1 MTNNYHLVKNA
12 PDHGGAVMGKTIKG
26 SSTIGVT
33 LSVNPTKIKGTIDTS
48 AIYGI
53 AVVGP
58 ATKAWTVVNDGT
70 LIAPRGEGIYL
81 HDGGKITN
89 AKKGLI
95 AAYDAVVV
103 VGQANISNAGTIAAT
118 GAGIVVE
125 DFGAPTRITNSAG
138 GVISGDVGIE
148 VIGTGAVVNQ
158 GLIDAAGAFSYGAF
172 VLDGTI
178 DNAKGGTIIGHE
190 AVGLFGAGTI
200 IDAGLIE
207 ATGIGSDAVRM
218 GSSAGNELILQSGAT
233 VIGAING
240 FLGGET
246 IDEAGLKITADSFAN
261 GVLTLFDGSS
271 VVGTLKFDGQ
281 LNASAFTLASDGHGG
296 TDILLGTETFTGT
309 YTAGVGLA
317 AVTDVVASGARIT
330 SAYQAVY
337 GNDYRNWTL
346 TNLGTII
353 GGDDGVEFQ
362 GEGYVSNTTNGLIEG
377 GVGVRIMEGTLVD
390 AGTIIGSIGLANDG
404 SLAAIYLGAGS
415 AGVDVVLQTG
425 AKLEGGIY
433 GFVNGDTIDIAGVT
447 ATEES
452 FGNGV
457 LTLTTAGAVV
467 ATVALDGVFNSGGFK
482 LESLSGSTEILAAPT
497 ETFTGHYGA
506 QLRLSSQFTS
516 IAASAS
522 FSVTEEAVVGF
533 GGQGWTLL
541 NSGSVTARFLGVDLT
556 DGQVTNAT
564 GGLISGEIG
573 VILSSA
579 GVTNTGSING
589 FDGNFGDGI
598 GVEQF
603 GTGGSSRNLAGGSIY
618 GGGDAALIEGGSFAN
633 AGTIHGP
640 IGVLL
645 ENATFSNTAR
655 VTGVGG
661 NIYDTYRD
669 TGLFMYSGYASNTAG
684 GVIGG
689 STGVKIDSGVLV
701 NAGKILGLPGGYKQG
716 LFGGLATVASKGM
729 YLYGGT
735 VTNTATGTIS
745 GQYGVAID
753 GGTLVDA
760 GTIAS
765 TVAGTG
771 IAIAFGTAT
780 STVILDQ
787 SNVIK
792 GAISNFLDGDVI
804 DFAATKITTD
814 SFSNGVL
821 TLLNGSAIVEKL
833 SLTGFLNQQDF
844 TLTSDG
850 ASGTDLI
857 IAREII
863 TGSYNTGISLTAPTT
878 ITKTGTI
885 NSGGGTAVYG
895 SAARNWTL
903 LNQGAII
910 STSAEYVDGIVFEGG
925 ATITNAAGALI
936 DGSFVAISDGDG
948 HVVLDNAGTILSTG
962 GGFNAD
968 AVYLG
973 AYSTVTNTGLIRGK
987 KGLTVG
993 EFSTVTNAGTIASTL
1008 AGGIAVNL
1016 NGQGD
1021 ELILDAGAKIIGDIA
1036 GFDGDDVIDFAK
1048 QKITGEK
1055 FAEGTLTLTDGG
1067 VTLATLAFAGNQ
1079 NLSEFTLA
1087 TDGAGGTK
1095 LILGPEILT
1104 GTYQYGVTLT
1114 ANRTTIA
1121 SGALVEVLAGHAGP
1135 GNPSGYAVVD
1145 DPTRSTTIVNDG
1157 RIIDTYNGKSGI
1169 FAYAA
1174 TITNAA
1180 SGTISG
1186 SAGIKLF
1193 GYATIAASIDNAGTI
1208 IGIRPG
1214 GYGLDI
1220 SSGFM
1225 SNEKTG
1231 FVTGDSGMF
1240 IYDSTLNNAG
1250 KVVGNAGYG
1259 VADFSLYGGVDNLAG
1274 GTIKGTVGVLFD
1286 YSGTVTNDGTIE
1298 SSLGAGGTAIKFGEF
1313 NDHFTDDPG
1322 GVLIGGVTA
1331 GNNRTFSDFLELASD
1346 STAGTLSGI
1355 GESVIGFTTI
1365 AFDPKSAWTLHGD
1378 SAGFAEGQRITG
1390 FSSSDTII
1398 IDNFSASSFSTIA
1411 GGLVLKNSGGTIT
1424 LDISTTLA
1432 GALSVHAVGTSTTI
1446 TAAAANAITSQDI
1459 VNLGALSSTTMR
1471 FMRPEPQIA
1480 SDFRSLTWL
1489 PHQAAAPAA
1498 AAPAAQTESIGW
1510 VLLHAAAPAAVPMV
1524 TLHSA

>member
-1 MTNNYHLVKNA
+1 
-12 PDHGGAVMGKTIKG
+12 MGKTIKG

-95 AAYDAVVV
+95 AAYDAVLV

-457 LTLTTAGAVV
+457 LTLTNAGAVV

-482 LESLSGSTEILAAPT
+482 LEAVSGGTGIIAAPT
-497 ETFTGHYGA
+497 ETFTGHYTGP
-506 QLRLSSQFTS
+506 LRLSSHFTS
-516 IAASAS
+516 IANTGS
-522 FSVTEEAVVGF
+522 FNSSDIAVVGED
-533 GGQGWTLL
+533 GQGWTLL
-541 NSGSVTARFLGVDLT
+541 NSGSVTAGFIGVDL
-556 DGQVTNAT
+556 DIGQITNAT

-573 VILSSA
+573 VLLSG
-579 GVTNTGSING
+579 GVTNAGSING

-598 GVEQF
+598 GIEQF
-603 GTGGSSRNLAGGSIY
+603 GTGSSSRNLAGGSIY
-618 GGGDAALIEGGSFAN
+618 GGRDAAVIEGGSFAN

-655 VTGVGG
+655 VSGVGG

-689 STGVKIDSGVLV
+689 STGVTIDSGVLV

-716 LFGGLATVASKGM
+716 LFGGLATVASKGLV
-729 YLYGGT
+729 LYGGA

-745 GQYGVAID
+745 GDYGVAIY

-787 SNVIK
+787 GNVIK

-814 SFSNGVL
+814 SFSNGII

-885 NSGGGTAVYG
+885 DSGGGTAIYG
-895 SAARNWTL
+895 SAARDWTL
-903 LNQGAII
+903 LNQGLVASTAGEYDEAVII
-910 STSAEYVDGIVFEGG
+910 GGSAQ
-925 ATITNAAGALI
+925 ITNAAGAVI
-936 DGSFVAISDGDG
+936 EGAFVGVSAAGYNSQ
-948 HVVLDNAGTILSTG
+948 VVLDNAGTILATG
-962 GGFNAD
+962 AGFHAD
-968 AVYLG
+968 AVVLG
-973 AYSTVTNTGLIRGK
+973 DGATVTNTGLIRGST
-987 KGLTVG
+987 GLTVG
-993 EFSTVTNAGTIASTL
+993 EFSTIINAGTIASTVPN
-1008 AGGIAVNL
+1008 GDAVNL
-1016 NGQGD
+1016 IGQGD

-1087 TDGAGGTK
+1087 SDGAGGTK

-1208 IGIRPG
+1208 IGIRSG

-1225 SNEKTG
+1225 SNQKTG
-1231 FVTGDSGMF
+1231 IVTGDTGMF

-1259 VADFSLYGGVDNLAG
+1259 LVDIGLYGGVDNLAG

-1331 GNNRTFSDFLELASD
+1331 GNNGTYSDFLELASG

-1480 SDFRSLTWL
+1480 ADFRSLTWL

-1524 TLHSA
+1524 TLHST

>member
-1 MTNNYHLVKNA
+1 
-12 PDHGGAVMGKTIKG
+12 MGKTIKG

-33 LSVNPTKIKGTIDTS
+33 LSVNPTKIKGTIDAS
-48 AIYGI
+48 AVYGI

-89 AKKGLI
+89 AKKALI
-95 AAYDAVVV
+95 AAYDGVVV
-103 VGQANISNAGTIAAT
+103 AGQANISNAGTIAAT
-118 GAGIVVE
+118 GLGIVVE

-158 GLIDAAGAFSYGAF
+158 GLIDGTGVDSFGAF

-178 DNAKGGTIIGHE
+178 DNAKGGTIIGHG
-190 AVGLFGAGTI
+190 AVGLLGAGTI

-207 ATGIGSDAVRM
+207 ATGIGGYAVRM
-218 GSSAGNELILQSGAT
+218 GSSAGNQLILQSGAT
-233 VIGAING
+233 VIGAIEE

-271 VVGTLKFDGQ
+271 VVGTLEFDGQ

-457 LTLTTAGAVV
+457 LTLTNAGAVV

-482 LESLSGSTEILAAPT
+482 LEAVSGGTGIIAAPT
-497 ETFTGHYGA
+497 ETFTGHYTGP
-506 QLRLSSQFTS
+506 LRLSSHFTS
-516 IAASAS
+516 IANTGS
-522 FSVTEEAVVGF
+522 FNSSDIAVVGED
-533 GGQGWTLL
+533 GQGWTLL
-541 NSGSVTARFLGVDLT
+541 NSGSVTAGFIGVDL
-556 DGQVTNAT
+556 DIGQITNAT

-573 VILSSA
+573 VLLSG
-579 GVTNTGSING
+579 GVTNAGSING

-598 GVEQF
+598 GIEQF
-603 GTGGSSRNLAGGSIY
+603 GTGSSSRNLAGGSIY
-618 GGGDAALIEGGSFAN
+618 GGQDAAVIEGGSFAN

-655 VTGVGG
+655 VSGVGG

-689 STGVKIDSGVLV
+689 STGVTIDSGVLV
-701 NAGKILGLPGGYKQG
+701 NAGKILGLPGGYQRG
-716 LFGGLATVASKGM
+716 PFGGTVAVDSKG
-729 YLYGGT
+729 LVLTGGT
-735 VTNTATGTIS
+735 VTNTSTGTIS
-745 GQYGVAID
+745 GDYGVALY
-753 GGTLVDA
+753 GGTLADA

-765 TVAGTG
+765 TVGGTG
-771 IAIAFGTAT
+771 IAIAFGTAE
-780 STVILDQ
+780 STLVLDQ
-787 SNVIK
+787 GNVIK
-792 GAISNFLDGDVI
+792 GAISNFIDGDVI
-804 DFAATKITTD
+804 DFAATKITAD
-814 SFSNGVL
+814 SFSNGIV
-821 TLLNGSAIVEKL
+821 TLINGGAIVEKL

-844 TLTSDG
+844 TLASDG
-850 ASGTDLI
+850 AGGTELI
-857 IAREII
+857 IGREII
-863 TGSYNTGISLTAPTT
+863 SGSYDVGINLTAPTT
-878 ITKTGTI
+878 ITKTGTVAVT
-885 NSGGGTAVYG
+885 GGNAIYG
-895 SAARNWTL
+895 SDARDWTL
-903 LNQGAII
+903 LNQGIVT
-910 STSAEYVDGIVFEGG
+910 TSDDDGGVRIEGN
-925 ATITNAAGALI
+925 ANITNAAGALI
-936 DGSFVAISDGDG
+936 SGGFNGISAGAISS
-948 HVVLDNAGTILSTG
+948 HVEVNNAGTILATG
-962 GGFNAD
+962 GDVNAN
-968 AVYLG
+968 AVFLG
-973 AYSTVTNTGLIRGK
+973 HFTYGTLINTGLISGK
-987 KGLTVG
+987 TGVYIG
-993 EFSTVTNAGTIASTL
+993 DFSTITNAGTIASSQ
-1008 AGGIAVNL
+1008 AGGTAIKL
-1016 NGQGD
+1016 GGEDD
-1021 ELILDAGAKIIGDIA
+1021 ELILDAGAKILGGIV
-1036 GFDGDDVIDFAK
+1036 GFTNNDVIDFAK
-1048 QKITGEK
+1048 QKVTGDSFK
-1055 FAEGTLTLTDGG
+1055 NGTLTLTDGG
-1067 VTLATLAFAGNQ
+1067 VTLAALGLGTNYVP
-1079 NLSEFTLA
+1079 SEFTLA
-1087 TDGAGGTK
+1087 SDGAGGTDV
-1095 LILGPEILT
+1095 ILGQERLT

-1121 SGALVEVLAGHAGP
+1121 STALVEVLAGHAGP
-1135 GNPSGYAVVD
+1135 GNPSGYAVSGGALT
-1145 DPTRSTTIVNDG
+1145 PTTIVNDG
-1157 RIIDTYNGKSGI
+1157 RIIDTYNGRSGI
-1169 FAYAA
+1169 DANGS
-1174 TITNAA
+1174 TIINAA
-1180 SGTISG
+1180 GATISG

-1193 GYATIAASIDNAGTI
+1193 GESGSAASIDNSGTI

-1214 GYGLDI
+1214 GYGIDL
-1220 SSGFM
+1220 SFGLM
-1225 SNEKTG
+1225 SNEKNG
-1231 FVTGDSGMF
+1231 IVTGDTGLF
-1240 IYDSTLNNAG
+1240 LYDATLNNAG
-1250 KVVGNAGYG
+1250 KVVGNAAYG
-1259 VADFSLYGGVDNLAG
+1259 VLGISLYGVVDNLAG
-1274 GTIKGTVGVLFD
+1274 GTIKGSIGIRLDF
-1286 YSGTVTNDGTIE
+1286 SGTVTNAGTIE

-1313 NDHFTDDPG
+1313 NDVFVDDPG

-1331 GNNRTFSDFLELASD
+1331 DNSGHYTDLLQLASG
-1346 STAGTLSGI
+1346 SNAGTLSGI
-1355 GESVIGFTTI
+1355 GETIIGFSTI
-1365 AFDPKSAWTLHGD
+1365 AFDPKSTWTLRGD
-1378 SAGFAEGQRITG
+1378 SAGFADGQSITG
-1390 FSSSDTII
+1390 FSAADTII
-1398 IDNFSASSFSTIA
+1398 IDNFSASSFATIA
-1411 GGLVLKNSGGTIT
+1411 GGLVLKNGGSTIT
-1424 LDISTTLA
+1424 LDITTTLA
-1432 GALSVHAVGTSTTI
+1432 GAFSVHAAGTSTTI
-1446 TAAAANAITSQDI
+1446 TAAAAGHAVTSQDI
-1459 VNLGALSSTTMR
+1459 VSLGALSSTAMS
-1471 FMRPEPQIA
+1471 FLRPEPEIA
-1480 SDFRSLTWL
+1480 TEFRSLTWQ
-1489 PHQAAAPAA
+1489 PEQARAA
-1498 AAPAAQTESIGW
+1498 AAPGPQTESIGW
-1510 VLLHAAAPAAVPMV
+1510 ILLHAAAPASVPMV